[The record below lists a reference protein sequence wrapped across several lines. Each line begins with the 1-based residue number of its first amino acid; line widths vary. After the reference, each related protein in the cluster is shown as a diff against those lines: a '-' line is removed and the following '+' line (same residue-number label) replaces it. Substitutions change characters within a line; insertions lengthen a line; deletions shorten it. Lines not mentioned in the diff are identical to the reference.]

1 MNTKIHRIG
10 LTPLISFLAS
20 ILVFLSFDARAD
32 NLLYQDRGNRHE
44 GIKSEAISAGD
55 IELIS
60 ALVDYREQAVQLP
73 DRLKIRFYLKQS
85 NNVDVQIREV
95 DNRYYYWMDK
105 IEPLKPWTEATYN
118 EFAWPTKDVL
128 QHIVQRMGPMNM
140 YDLGAV
146 ARLGSN
152 KPQPKENVAPIIF
165 YHTQLPAR
173 IEGYLFTFKIGNDAR
188 IQADVYRGT
197 SKDSLFTQTFRR
209 QRYDRPFTV
218 HWKSKEH
225 SEGEYKIIV
234 GGYFLDSGRHF
245 AGEVHFYH
253 QSNVK

>member
-1 MNTKIHRIG
+1 MHRSNMI
-10 LTPLISFLAS
+10 TLIA
-20 ILVFLSFDARAD
+20 FLSFLLTFLSFEARAEKW
-32 NLLYQDRGNRHE
+32 LYQDRGNRNE
-44 GIKSEAISAGD
+44 GIKSRAISSSD

-60 ALVDYREQAVQLP
+60 ALVDYREQTVQLP
-73 DRLKIRFYLKQS
+73 KQLKIRFYLRQS
-85 NNVDVQIREV
+85 NEVYVTIREI
-95 DNRYYYWMDK
+95 DNRYYYWMDE
-105 IEPLKPWTEATYN
+105 IEPFTPWRKASYN
-118 EFAWPTKDVL
+118 EFVWPTKDVL

-253 QSNVK
+253 QPNVK

>member
-1 MNTKIHRIG
+1 MNTIIYRIG
-10 LTPLISFLAS
+10 LIPLVAFLAFT
-20 ILVFLSFDARAD
+20 LAFLSFDALAD

-73 DRLKIRFYLKQS
+73 HQLKIRFYLKQS
-85 NNVDVQIREV
+85 NDVDVLIREV

-105 IEPLKPWTEATYN
+105 IEPRVPWRKATYN

-146 ARLGSN
+146 ARLGSY
-152 KPQPKENVAPIIF
+152 KPQLIENVAPIIF
-165 YHTQLPAR
+165 YHTQLPAK

-209 QRYDRPFTV
+209 QRYDRPFVV

-234 GGYFLDSGRHF
+234 TGYFLDSGRHF
-245 AGEVHFYH
+245 AEEVHFYH
-253 QSNVK
+253 KPNVK